1 MNDKTRR
8 ALYVVAG
15 GYLVYLGIQ
24 LLANRSS
31 GEMNVTISTIGGILF
46 CLFGVGLIVDF
57 VRHLIRERKE
67 NEKDD
72 MEKADKEEEENG
84 CE

>member
-24 LLANRSS
+24 LLSNRNS
-31 GEMNVTISTIGGILF
+31 GEMNATVSLIGGILF
-46 CLFGVGLIVDF
+46 CLFGAGLIVDF
-57 VRHLIRERKE
+57 IRNILRERKNSE
-67 NEKDD
+67 HEDLD
-72 MEKADKEEEENG
+72 HKEEEKE